1 MNGWSMRRVI
11 AFALLSAGLAGCSS
25 TSLPSWDSMKPAAPT
40 IPIRVESEP
49 SGAQATA
56 STGQSCRAPCEMA
69 VPADANN
76 LTITFSLDK
85 FQPQSI
91 PVQRIELP
99 GDNIDG
105 IEGPRKAGFD
115 PNPVIALLEPAKPP
129 AKRAR
134 PLKRT
139 APATAAPRQSAP
151 APAGGSPFPP
161 PPAR

>member
-1 MNGWSMRRVI
+1 
-11 AFALLSAGLAGCSS
+11 
-25 TSLPSWDSMKPAAPT
+25 MKPAAPT

-151 APAGGSPFPP
+151 RPGRRLALPTA
-161 PPAR
+161 ARPLNGISALTCGVLACEALASVCGLSTLE